1 MTPFHDVFSYDEP
14 DIWLD
19 QGPGELLDDDQRSVS
34 QRTRDFAQTLPPA
47 FRLLAEH
54 ASDLVLILDPCL
66 ALRYAS
72 PSGQRILG
80 YRPDE
85 IEGQRFDA
93 LVSADD
99 AAAMRRFFATL
110 AADPDAPQRFTFRAR
125 HKDGSLRWMEGV
137 VLDQGQTSD
146 ASGFLVH
153 AREIAGHGSADPYR
167 ALVEQMPAATYVRRI
182 GETAELIYASPQMQT
197 MLGSPPPETAASAD
211 RWLAQ
216 IHEAD
221 RERVAAI
228 MAQAAARRE
237 PVDMEYRITAP
248 DGQVLWVRD
257 MATMVDEPSG
267 SGQLWQGIQ
276 FDITADKIAEEQL
289 HRLAFYDALTDLP
302 NRRKCIDH
310 LERALGDPERM
321 VVALLFLD
329 LDRFKVIND
338 GIGHAAGDEL
348 LVAVARRL
356 TPHVAGRGS
365 LARFGGDEFVAILE
379 RMEDVGDVEAVAAN
393 LLQALRDPF
402 HIKGY
407 ELIVE
412 GTIGIAIA
420 SATLSTPEDLLRA
433 ADVALYRAK
442 ERGGDTFAVFDPEID
457 QGGLERLE
465 QQEELRRGLERGE
478 FAIAYQPVVDIGS
491 RRILAVEALLRWN
504 HPERGV
510 LSPSSFL
517 SLAEETGIIV
527 PLGRWV
533 IEEACRQARRWQT
546 RYPDLASLQV
556 SVNLSSRQVRHAT
569 LAQDVAEALT
579 RAGLAPE
586 HLALEL
592 KEGDA
597 LANSATVAATL
608 KELKRLG
615 VRVTF
620 DDFGKGWAALSSL
633 TQFTV
638 DDLKID
644 GSYIARLG
652 QNQQEIDVDIVRA
665 LVTMAKAI
673 GLDVTAEAVETGEQW
688 ALLAALGCD
697 RVQGRHFAPPLS
709 VDEVEALFEQS
720 AEATSDHLAPTS

>member
-1 MTPFHDVFSYDEP
+1 MADKQKSHSHRARAAVQREQERAQALEP
-14 DIWLD
+14 AL
-19 QGPGELLDDDQRSVS
+19 
-34 QRTRDFAQTLPPA
+34 
-47 FRLLAEH
+47 RLLADH
-54 ASDLVLILDPCL
+54 STDLVLILDPCL
-66 ALRYAS
+66 AVRYIS
-72 PSGQRILG
+72 PSAQRVVG
-80 YRPDE
+80 YHPDE
-85 IEGQRFDA
+85 LDGRCLDT
-93 LVSADD
+93 LVSLDDIGEVRRYFAD
-99 AAAMRRFFATL
+99 L
-110 AADPDAPQRFTFRAR
+110 AARPIGSHRLTFRMR
-125 HKDGSLRWMEGV
+125 HKDGSLRVVEGAALRDGASPGGRF
-137 VLDQGQTSD
+137 VL
-146 ASGFLVH
+146 H
-153 AREIAGHGSADPYR
+153 AREVAGDASADPYR
-167 ALVEQMPAATYVRRI
+167 ALVEKMPAATYVRRI
-182 GETAELIYASPQMQT
+182 GETAELVYASPQMET
-197 MLGSPPPETAASAD
+197 LLGPATTQTAAAAD

-216 IHEAD
+216 IHSAD

-228 MAQAAARRE
+228 MARATELGE
-237 PVDMEYRITAP
+237 PVDMEYRITAA
-248 DGQVLWVRD
+248 DGRVLWVRD
-257 MATMVDEPSG
+257 MAVMREVQSDG
-267 SGQLWQGIQ
+267 GQLWQGIQ
-276 FDITADKIAEEQL
+276 LDITADKIAEEQL

-302 NRRKCIDH
+302 NRRKCIDQ
-310 LERALGDPERM
+310 LERALGDATRAT
-321 VVALLFLD
+321 VALLFLD

-348 LVAVARRL
+348 LIAVARRL
-356 TPHVAGRGS
+356 APHVAGHGS
-365 LARFGGDEFVAILE
+365 LARFGGDEFVAVLE
-379 RMEDVGDVEAVAAN
+379 RMNDVGKIEAVAAN
-393 LLQALRDPF
+393 MLQALRDPF
-402 HIKGY
+402 RIKGY

-420 SATLSTPEDLLRA
+420 SPALTTPDDLLRA

-465 QQEELRRGLERGE
+465 QQEELRRALERGE

-491 RRILAVEALLRWN
+491 RQILAVEALIRWN
-504 HPERGV
+504 HPQRGV

-517 SLAEETGIIV
+517 PLAEETGIIV

-533 IEEACRQARRWQT
+533 IEEACRQARQWQT
-546 RYPDLASLQV
+546 RYPDLGSLQV
-556 SVNLSSRQVRHAT
+556 SVNLSSRQVRHAS
-569 LAQDVAEALT
+569 LAQDVAEALA

-633 TQFTV
+633 TQFSV

-652 QNQQEIDVDIVRA
+652 ESPQEIDVDIVRA

-673 GLDVTAEAVETGEQW
+673 GLDVTAEAVETSEQW
-688 ALLAALGCD
+688 ATLAALGCD

-709 VDEVEALFEQS
+709 VAEMEALLAHGSTAS
-720 AEATSDHLAPTS
+720 AKAARLPRSP